1 MKLTIYHTN
10 DIHSHLH
17 EYARITEYLIQER
30 PNLQHHSLYL
40 DIGDH
45 VDLSAPVTEATM
57 GIKNVEL
64 LNAAHCDIA
73 TIGNNEGMTISHD
86 ALNTLYDNATFD
98 VTCANVFDEQGRL
111 PRNMS
116 SSFIKVIEGVR
127 ILFVAATAPFTP
139 FYRAL
144 DWIVTNPLEAIKDEI
159 KANEGAYDLLVIMSH
174 VGVFFDEKLCQEI
187 PEIDLILGSH
197 THHYFENG
205 EINNGVLMAAAGK
218 YGHFLGEVTIE
229 IENNSIIKKEARL
242 HPLDGLPEVE
252 SHFDEEGK
260 MLLNDSVID
269 QPISLPRRTDTI
281 TQTAHILAES
291 IFEFTNADCT
301 IINAG
306 LIVNGIDAERLT
318 EYDIHQMLPHP
329 INAVRIRLSGLDLK
343 NIIIKSQKQEYL
355 NEHAQGLGFRG
366 DIFGGYILYNLG
378 FIESESRYFINGEV
392 IRDDETYILGTID
405 MYTFG
410 RYFPTLKDQPTDYL
424 MPEFLRDI
432 FKEKLLEY

>member
-17 EYARITEYLIQER
+17 EYERISEYLAQER
-30 PNLQHHSLYL
+30 PKLDHPSLYL

-64 LNAAHCDIA
+64 LNKAHCDIA
-73 TIGNNEGMTISHD
+73 TIGNNEGMTISHE
-86 ALNTLYDNATFD
+86 ALNTLYDNAKFD
-98 VTCANVFDEQGRL
+98 VTCANVFDEQGQL
-111 PRNMS
+111 PRNITS
-116 SSFIKVIEGVR
+116 SIIKEINGVR

-144 DWIVTNPLEAIKDEI
+144 DWVVTDPLEAIKDEI
-159 KANEGAYDLLVIMSH
+159 SANEDAYDLLIIMSH

-197 THHYFENG
+197 THHYFEKG

-218 YGHFLGEVTIE
+218 YGRFIGEVTLE
-229 IENNSIIKKEARL
+229 IEHDTVVDKHAVIYPVET
-242 HPLDGLPEVE
+242 LPEVVT
-252 SHFDEEGK
+252 HFEAEGK
-260 MLLNDSVID
+260 ALLSDAVID
-269 QPISLPRRTDTI
+269 HPINLPRRTDVI
-281 TQTAHILAES
+281 TQTSYMLAES
-291 IFEFTNADCT
+291 VFEFTNADCT

-306 LIVNGIDAERLT
+306 LIVKGISANQVT
-318 EYDIHQMLPHP
+318 EFDIHQMLPHP
-329 INAVRIRLSGLDLK
+329 INAVRIRLNGLELK
-343 NIIIKSQKQEYL
+343 NVIIKSQKQEYL
-355 NEHAQGLGFRG
+355 HEHAQGLGFRG
-366 DIFGGYILYNLG
+366 DIFGGYVLYNLG
-378 FIESESRYFINGEV
+378 LIESESRYFINGEE
-392 IRDDETYILGTID
+392 IEDDKTYVLGTVD

-410 RYFPTLKDQPTDYL
+410 RYFPTLKEQSIDYL

-432 FKEKLLEY
+432 YKEKLLGY

>member
-30 PNLQHHSLYL
+30 PKLQHHSLYL

-116 SSFIKVIEGVR
+116 SSFIKVIDGVR
-127 ILFVAATAPFTP
+127 ILFIAATAPFTP

-159 KANEGAYDLLVIMSH
+159 NANEGAYDLLVIMSH

-218 YGHFLGEVTIE
+218 YGHFLGEVTLE
-229 IENNSIIKKEARL
+229 IENNSIIKKEATL
-242 HPLDGLPEVE
+242 HPVDGLPEVE
-252 SHFDEEGK
+252 THFDEEGK

-329 INAVRIRLSGLDLK
+329 INAVRIRLSGLELK

-366 DIFGGYILYNLG
+366 NIFGGYILYNLG
-378 FIESESRYFINGEV
+378 FIESESRYFINGEL
-392 IRDDETYILGTID
+392 IHDDETYILGTID